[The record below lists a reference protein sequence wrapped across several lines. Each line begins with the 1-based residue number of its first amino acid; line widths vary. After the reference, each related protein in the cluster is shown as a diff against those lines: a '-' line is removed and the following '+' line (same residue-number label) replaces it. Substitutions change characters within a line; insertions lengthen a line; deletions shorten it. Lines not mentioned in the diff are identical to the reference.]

1 MKSTCLHCHCLRW
14 HFDVVFFVVVVFF
27 FVEPNDNEEEKLDDN
42 DKISV
47 CQAGANLGLTDHND
61 DDHGDDD
68 HDEEELDD
76 NDKISVCQAG
86 AHLGLTASPGLEMHC
101 NANTFTQHHHHHHQ
115 HHHHHHNQQRMTF
128 ITPRQLAGLYPQ
140 CSLASYRT
148 LACVGGYYQTH
159 RIYIRWKRNKSLI
172 MYSVELGYWAEW
184 KSKN

>member
-1 MKSTCLHCHCLRW
+1 MKQEGNPRYKSARMKSTCLHCHCLRW

-42 DKISV
+42 DKI
-47 CQAGANLGLTDHND
+47 L
-61 DDHGDDD
+61 
-68 HDEEELDD
+68 
-76 NDKISVCQAG
+76 VCQAG

-101 NANTFTQHHHHHHQ
+101 NANTFTQHQ

-159 RIYIRWKRNKSLI
+159 RICIRWKRNKSLI